1 MVKKQLGMV
10 QVSNASPPQE
20 VEAGGSEV
28 QSLLQ
33 LYREL
38 QVSLGYTRPNFNQ
51 SVSLRSSR
59 VQILTATAERGALS
73 P

>member
-1 MVKKQLGMV
+1 MVKKQLDMV
-10 QVSNASPPQE
+10 QVSNASPQE

-38 QVSLGYTRPNFNQ
+38 QVSLGYTRPSFNQ
-51 SVSLRSSR
+51 SDTGPNSHSR
-59 VQILTATAERGALS
+59 KRGT
-73 P
+73 

>member
-1 MVKKQLGMV
+1 MVKKQLDMV
-10 QVSNASPPQE
+10 QVSNASPQE

-28 QSLLQ
+28 QSLFQ

-38 QVSLGYTRPNFNQ
+38 QVSLGYTRPSFNQ

-59 VQILTATAERGALS
+59 VQVLTATAERGALS